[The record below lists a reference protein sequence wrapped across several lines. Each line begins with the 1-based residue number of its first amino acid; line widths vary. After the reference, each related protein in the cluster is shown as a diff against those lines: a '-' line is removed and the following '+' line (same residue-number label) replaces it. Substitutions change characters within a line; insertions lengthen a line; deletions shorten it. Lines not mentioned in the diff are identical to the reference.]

1 MSPLHSGLQCGGW
14 PRCPGRQLHFAL
26 VSRTTHWEKG
36 PQGLGVQGSRHNARW
51 LVTLHAELPPQE
63 IMEQGSKH
71 F

>member
-1 MSPLHSGLQCGGW
+1 MQLHS
-14 PRCPGRQLHFAL
+14 AL
-26 VSRTTHWEKG
+26 VSRTTQLEKG
-36 PQGLGVQGSRHNARW
+36 PHGLGEQGFQHTARW

>member
-1 MSPLHSGLQCGGW
+1 M
-14 PRCPGRQLHFAL
+14 QLHFAL
-26 VSRTTHWEKG
+26 VSRTTQLEKG
-36 PQGLGVQGSRHNARW
+36 PQGLGEQGFQHTARW